1 MFESIREGYHSFLAL
16 NSFVSF
22 FVMAIEFV
30 FLMKF
35 EFEKALI
42 YERYLF
48 REVERRHR
56 LLRVFSKDD
65 GQKQSYSSKAK
76 Q

>member
-1 MFESIREGYHSFLAL
+1 MYESIREGYHSFLAL
-16 NSFVSF
+16 NSFVVF
-22 FVMAIEFV
+22 FVLAIEFV
-30 FLMKF
+30 LLKKF
-35 EFEKALI
+35 DSETSLI

-56 LLRVFSKDD
+56 LLRLFSKDD
-65 GQKQSYSSKAK
+65 GQKQSNSSKAK